1 MNDLRE
7 RLARV
12 EDFVGVPQSDG
23 AENLAVQGEQQA
35 RTIAGLCEAL
45 QELSRTMTERF
56 ERVSRDVESLAVA
69 VKDKL
74 SDMETDVALV
84 KKAMASGQ
92 SGGDGGP
99 SQLKVP
105 EPKAFKGDRN
115 AKNLE
120 NFLWDMEQY
129 FKAAR
134 TPEDEWVTLTSMY
147 LDGDA
152 KLWWRT
158 RVQEDTSAG
167 RPVID
172 SWAVL
177 KKELKAQFLPCNVAW
192 VARESLKNLKHS
204 GTVRAYVTEFSSLM
218 LDIQDMSE
226 VDRLFNFMSGL
237 QPWAQTELRR
247 QGLKD
252 LPTAMAAAEG
262 LMDFGRP
269 DGASNKKGTETRIG
283 KPQEN
288 KNGRPVDGKKGG
300 ESSGTMSGESDPT
313 VKSKGCFTCGGPHM
327 AKNCPSKAR
336 LSAIFAAEAAREAAG
351 IADDDEDVARTT
363 ALQVV

>member
-23 AENLAVQGEQQA
+23 AVSLAVQGEQQA
-35 RTIAGLCEAL
+35 RTIESLREAL
-45 QELSRTMTERF
+45 QELSRTMNERF
-56 ERVSRDVESLAVA
+56 ERVFRDVESLAVA
-69 VKDKL
+69 VKDRL
-74 SDMETDVALV
+74 SEMETDVALL
-84 KKAMASGQ
+84 KKATASGP
-92 SGGDGGP
+92 SGGDGVP
-99 SQLKVP
+99 SKLKVP

-115 AKNLE
+115 AKYLE

-134 TPEDEWVTLTSMY
+134 VPEDEWVTITTMY

-177 KKELKAQFLPCNVAW
+177 KKELKGQFLPCNVAW
-192 VARESLKNLKHS
+192 VARESLKSLKHS

-247 QGLKD
+247 QGVKD
-252 LPTAMAAAEG
+252 LSSAMAAAEG

-269 DGASNKKGTETRIG
+269 NGASNKKGTETRFG
-283 KPQEN
+283 KPQE
-288 KNGRPVDGKKGG
+288 KNGRPFDGKKGG
-300 ESSGTMSGESDPT
+300 ESGGTTSGESDPT
-313 VKSKGCFTCGGPHM
+313 LKSKGCFTCGGPHM
-327 AKNCPSKAR
+327 AKHCPSKVK
-336 LSAIFAAEAAREAAG
+336 LSAIFAEEAAREAAG
-351 IADDDEDVARTT
+351 VADEDVDVARTT
-363 ALQVV
+363 ALQIV